1 ALPGELDFNFRIKVD
16 NNPGYI
22 LKISRPN
29 ENENY
34 LDFQQQLLQFVA
46 DHGQNFMAPKVI
58 SDTNGNAIS
67 KITDDFG
74 KERHVR
80 LLSWVSGRVWSGVN
94 PQLDD
99 LRYSL
104 GKQCG

>member
-1 ALPGELDFNFRIKVD
+1 MNYDNLKISNQQAEDILFKLFQIKGKATALPGELDFNFRIKVD
-16 NNPGYI
+16 NAEVYI

-46 DHGQNFMAPKVI
+46 DHGRNLMAPKVI

-74 KERHVR
+74 
-80 LLSWVSGRVWSGVN
+80 
-94 PQLDD
+94 
-99 LRYSL
+99 
-104 GKQCG
+104 